1 MPKKNAYKRKKS
13 KGPIQDVSLRL
24 WKRVQSLPGEWW
36 SECWDVD
43 TLATRL
49 IEHEHGQNQQTTK
62 KDFVKAYNADLRRAF
77 DEARK
82 SGTFVVRGENKTLQF
97 RSPKDIERL
106 TQKVDEWKNLF
117 EFASIQELHNDMTTP
132 LSNASILLDAWQ
144 SLLKSEPLPSEFS
157 IEQSSALRSWPGFDM
172 VEQAKKCAMKL
183 TGLRFRHA
191 EPSMALLLVQFGV
204 WNAFDVM
211 TSRLHHLRKEGKNP
225 FAPVYPS
232 SLVDHVSSL
241 PEVDGQLEI
250 SRGRTDLRHLEFVT
264 IDPADAKDFD
274 DAICLETTTTG
285 QKLWVAIA
293 DVAHYVVPKTS
304 LDDEAY
310 ARATSVYLPH
320 AVLPM
325 LPPRLADEL
334 CSLRAD
340 VDRLAMVVCLH
351 IDKNSSIV
359 DTEVFEAVIQVRKN
373 LSYEQAVGNLDF
385 SEHFS
390 LAKRWQEDEIKLRLE
405 QPEMR
410 PRIAEDGGLR
420 IEVKWPNEATKMIE
434 SFMVATN
441 SAVGHFLGKKGASLP
456 WRCHP
461 PPDPPEVESVNATFS
476 ALDLT
481 IQLPMPSTK
490 KHGQSSEDEFAN
502 ILAMMGAG
510 ISIDT
515 SALSQESKD
524 ETPPY
529 LSCVLDPEAREE
541 ILHSLE
547 KAQQEAIALKSSTR
561 RVVDQ
566 GLFQLMQR
574 AYYSSENNGH
584 FGLNLDA
591 YVHFT
596 SPIRRYPDIL
606 VHRQLKSY
614 IHGRPWMHDEQGIE
628 RLVEQC
634 NQRARAAQS
643 LEWDLVA
650 NAFALKLL
658 EGGELFEHTTP
669 YGLDSKWKA
678 RVVGV
683 RTPWIFLDLGD
694 EGYISGR
701 VHFKQYQ
708 PKVQLVTDE
717 FNLKVLSAETEQS
730 IEQKEWLSVGQLVI
744 CAIQGVDIWSGELDV
759 RILNE

>member
-1 MPKKNAYKRKKS
+1 MSKKGTHKKAKS
-13 KGPIQDVSLRL
+13 KGPKLDISIRL
-24 WKRVQSLPGEWW
+24 WKRVQSLPGDWW
-36 SECWDVD
+36 NQEWDVE
-43 TLATRL
+43 TLTL
-49 IEHEHGQNQQTTK
+49 KLVEHEHVTQQYKQK
-62 KDFVKAYNADLRRAF
+62 KEFAKAYDANLQYAF
-77 DEARK
+77 VEARK
-82 SGTFVVRGENKTLQF
+82 SGTYAVRGEKNTLKF

-106 TQKVDEWKNLF
+106 TARLEEWKGLF
-117 EFASIQELHNDMTTP
+117 ESTSIQDLQNEASAP
-132 LSNASILLDAWQ
+132 SSNASILIEAWQ
-144 SLLKSEPLPSEFS
+144 SILKSERLPSEFS
-157 IEQSSALRSWPGFDM
+157 IDQSTELRHWPGFEL
-172 VEQAKKCAMKL
+172 VEQAKKCAMRLSK
-183 TGLRFRHA
+183 LRFRHA
-191 EPSMALLLVQFGV
+191 EPSMALLLVHLGV
-204 WNAFDVM
+204 WNANDIM

-225 FAPVYPS
+225 FAPVYPT

-241 PEVDGQLEI
+241 PEVDGALEI

-264 IDPADAKDFD
+264 IDPVDAKDFD
-274 DAICLETTTTG
+274 DAICLETSANG

-293 DVAHYVVPKTS
+293 DVAHYVVPHTS

-334 CSLRAD
+334 CSLRAE

-351 IDKNSSIV
+351 IDKGATIV
-359 DTEVFEAVIQVRKN
+359 DTEVFEAVIRVRRN
-373 LSYEQAVGNLDF
+373 LSYEQALGNSAFD
-385 SEHFS
+385 EHFL
-390 LAKRWQEDEIKLRLE
+390 LAKRWQEGEIKLRLE

-410 PRIAEDGGLR
+410 PRIAQDGSIR
-420 IEVKWPNEATKMIE
+420 IEIKWPNEATKMIE

-441 SAVGHFLGKKGASLP
+441 AAIGHFLGKRGAPLP

-481 IQLPMPSTK
+481 IQLPMPSTR
-490 KHGQSSEDEFAN
+490 KHGQSSDDEFAN
-502 ILAMMGAG
+502 ILGMMGAG
-510 ISIDT
+510 ITIDT
-515 SALSQESKD
+515 SALHKENND

-529 LSCVLDPEAREE
+529 LSAVLDPEARGD
-541 ILHSLE
+541 ILKSLE
-547 KAQQEAIALKSSTR
+547 KAQLQASELKSSTR

-574 AYYSSENNGH
+574 AYYASENNGH

-596 SPIRRYPDIL
+596 SPIRRYPDLL
-606 VHRQLKSY
+606 VHRQLKSLL
-614 IHGRPWMHDEQGIE
+614 HSTSWTHDEEGIDS
-628 RLVEQC
+628 LVEQC

-643 LEWDLVA
+643 LEWGLVA
-650 NAFALKLL
+650 NAFGLKLL
-658 EGGELFEHTTP
+658 EGGQLFEHTTP
-669 YGLDSKWKA
+669 YALDSKWKA
-678 RVVGV
+678 RVVGL

-701 VHFKQYQ
+701 VHFKQFQ

-717 FNLKVLSAETEQS
+717 YNLKVLSAETEETV
-730 IEQKEWLSVGQLVI
+730 EQQEWLRVGQLVS
-744 CAIQGVDIWSGELDV
+744 CVIQGVDIWSGELDV